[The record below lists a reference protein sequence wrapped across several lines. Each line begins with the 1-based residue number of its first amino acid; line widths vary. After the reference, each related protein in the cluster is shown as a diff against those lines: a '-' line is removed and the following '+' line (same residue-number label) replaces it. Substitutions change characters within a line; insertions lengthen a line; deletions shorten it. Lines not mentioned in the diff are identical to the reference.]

1 MTGRRDSHSAPG
13 RTTLD
18 GICVM
23 AKNLLPFL
31 VGIVA
36 PLVGALYLLAHT

>member
-1 MTGRRDSHSAPG
+1 
-13 RTTLD
+13 
-18 GICVM
+18 M